1 MNHSLLNP
9 SVSKYWTLP
18 LATLGICQGSKLY
31 EYYIVTG
38 NMFETYNLFLVNL
51 KFSQLPACLQI
62 SNLAI
67 TKYR

>member
-1 MNHSLLNP
+1 MNHSPLNP

-38 NMFETYNLFLVNL
+38 NMFETYNLFLLNL
-51 KFSQLPACLQI
+51 KF
-62 SNLAI
+62 
-67 TKYR
+67 

>member
-1 MNHSLLNP
+1 MNHSLL
-9 SVSKYWTLP
+9 KYWTLP

-38 NMFETYNLFLVNL
+38 NMFETYLFLLNL